1 MPDSLALGGLFAG
14 VDAAASAMSAE
25 RLRMTVAAENLAHA
39 NDTRKL
45 ADGKPYQRQRVLFQ
59 AAMDA
64 QQRLTGEVESSV
76 VKTPKYETR
85 YDPSHPHAD
94 ANGMVMVP
102 EISPILELTDLL
114 TASKSFDANANAA
127 RGLLKMHESAL
138 RLGQD
143 A

>member
-1 MPDSLALGGLFAG
+1 MPDPLSLGGLFSG

-25 RLRMTVAAENLAHA
+25 RLRMSVAAENLAHA

-64 QQRLTGEVESSV
+64 QNRLTGEVDASI
-76 VKTPKYETR
+76 VKTPKYEMR

-94 ANGMVMVP
+94 AKGMVTVP